1 MMCVPYQPEQ
11 EEFVPA
17 GECRAIMNATEN
29 AVSSFL
35 AEGPD
40 LSLIPLQPATEDI
53 LGTFAYGLVLSVLHR
68 MRTEVGGL

>member
-68 MRTEVGGL
+68 MRTEVGGP